1 MSEPS
6 TRSQRCAVWVSTSRQ
21 TRGGIATFVRTMEGT
36 PLFSRWRVRHV
47 ATHRNGST
55 PLKVATFAMGVLR
68 YLWVTVTCRPAV
80 VHVHTASN
88 GSFVRKS
95 LIVWLASLLGTR
107 VVLQVHGGGFLDFYQ
122 ARGSLMRAYIRATL
136 GRADV
141 VIALG
146 EQWAE
151 RLRSINP
158 QARVIVVPNSV
169 RPGRQIAQP
178 SAGAPVQVLFLGDVA
193 EHKGVFTLLDAW
205 SHVVGA
211 EGSSRLARLVLA
223 GDGDLD
229 RARRQVR
236 DLGLQDVDVLG
247 WVDPGQVA
255 ELLAGSQVLVLPSR
269 GEGQP
274 MAVLEAMGR
283 GLCVVA
289 SDVGGI
295 PDLIDDTCGVLVPVD
310 DAAALAAALKH
321 VVDDDSARR
330 SLGSAAHRRV
340 EEQFNADRVWRML
353 DDLYRELVA

>member
-1 MSEPS
+1 MSER
-6 TRSQRCAVWVSTSRQ
+6 TARSPRCVVWVSTSRR

-36 PLFSRWRVRHV
+36 PLFPRWRVRHV
-47 ATHRNGST
+47 ATHRNGSA
-55 PLKVATFAMGVLR
+55 PLKVATFVLGVLR
-68 YLWVTVTCRPAV
+68 FLWVTVTRRPAV
-80 VHVHTASN
+80 AHVHTASH

-95 LIVWLASLLGTR
+95 LIVWLSSLLGMR
-107 VVLQVHGGGFLDFYQ
+107 VVLQVHGGGFLDFYR
-122 ARGSLMRAYIRATL
+122 ARGSLTRAYIRATL

-151 RLRSINP
+151 RLRSISP
-158 QARVIVVPNSV
+158 QARVVVVPNSI
-169 RPGRQIAQP
+169 RPGAQVAQP
-178 SAGAPVQVLFLGDVA
+178 SGAEPVQALFLGDVA
-193 EHKGVFTLLDAW
+193 EHKGAFTLLDAW
-205 SHVVGA
+205 QRA
-211 EGSSRLARLVLA
+211 MEAQPSSPRARLVLA

-236 DLGLQDVDVLG
+236 ALGLQDVDIRG
-247 WVDPGQVA
+247 WVDPRQVDD
-255 ELLAGSQVLVLPSR
+255 LLSGSQVLVLPSR

-283 GLCVVA
+283 GLCVIA

-310 DAAALAAALKH
+310 DVEALAAALKR

-330 SLGSAAHRRV
+330 GLGSAAHRRV
-340 EEQFNADRVWRML
+340 EEHFNADRVWRML
-353 DDLYRELVA
+353 DDLYQELLT